1 MARNF
6 LGEQPG
12 IKVDDESVGAK
23 WVSVDSSGFDGN
35 LAPTDNNLQLCMEKL
50 DNLVSGGPGGGPCNI
65 DGGIASTVYFALT
78 IDGGGA

>member
-1 MARNF
+1 MARDF

-12 IKVDDESVGAK
+12 IKVDSEGVGAK
-23 WVSVDSSGFDGN
+23 WVTVDSAGFNGN
-35 LAPTDNNLQLCMEKL
+35 LSPSDNNLQLCMEKL
-50 DNLVSGGPGGGPCNI
+50 DNLVSGPGGGGPCNI